1 MKAAILAVG
10 SELLGTERLDTNSLR
25 LTKVLDRHGVELRA
39 KGVLGDSE
47 EDVAAE
53 LRRLLDRY
61 DLVLVTG
68 GLGPTADDVTR
79 EAAAAALGRGLHT
92 DEEIVAGI
100 ERRFRELG
108 WPMPAVNR
116 RQAVIVDGAEVLAN
130 RRGTAPGQ
138 RIDRVDGGGERGST
152 LFLFPGVPAE
162 LDALIEDHLEPW
174 LAERSG
180 GIGRET
186 VTLKVTGLPE
196 SAVEERIAP
205 AYAEFGRESIT
216 ILASPGD
223 IRLCATAEGP
233 ELERRRHLAAMTA
246 RLAELAGPA
255 VYALREED
263 TMEKIVGVLLR
274 KTSAT
279 LALAESCTGGLV
291 SERLTRVPGSSDYFL
306 GGAVTYTN
314 ELKTLLVG
322 VPPEM
327 IAEHGAVSEPVAR
340 AMAEGVCRVLGS
352 DWGIGITGVA
362 GPGGGS
368 EAKPVGTVHIAL
380 AGPQDTDHRKVRFPG
395 DRERIRW
402 FASQVALEMLRRRL
416 LGMPL

>member
-39 KGVLGDSE
+39 KAVLGDSE
-47 EDVAAE
+47 EDIAAE
-53 LRRLLDRY
+53 LRRFLDRY
-61 DLVLVTG
+61 DIVLVTG

-92 DEEIVAGI
+92 DEEVLAGI
-100 ERRFRELG
+100 ERRFKDLG
-108 WPMPAVNR
+108 WRMPGVNR
-116 RQAVIVDGAEVLAN
+116 RQAVIADGATVLVN

-138 RIDRVDGGGERGST
+138 LLRSERGSA
-152 LFLFPGVPAE
+152 LFLFPGVPME
-162 LDALIEDHLEPW
+162 LDAMIEDHLEPW

-186 VTLKVTGLPE
+186 VTLKIASLPE
-196 SAVEERIAP
+196 SVVEERIAP
-205 AYAEFGRESIT
+205 AYEEFGRESIT

-233 ELERRRHLAAMTA
+233 EAERRRRLAAMTA

-263 TMEKIVGVLLR
+263 TMEKVVGALLR
-274 KTSAT
+274 KAGAT

-291 SERLTRVPGSSDYFL
+291 SERLTRVPGSSDYVL

-314 ELKTLLVG
+314 ELKTQLVG
-322 VPPEM
+322 VPAET

-340 AMAEGVCRVLGS
+340 AMAEGVCRALGS
-352 DWGIGITGVA
+352 DYGIGITGVA

-368 EAKPVGTVHIAL
+368 EAKPVGTVHIAV
-380 AGPQDTDHRKVRFPG
+380 AGPAETDHRKVRFPG
-395 DRERIRW
+395 DRERVRW
-402 FASQVALEMLRRRL
+402 HASQLALEMLRRRL
-416 LGMPL
+416 LGIPLV

>member
-25 LTKVLDRHGVELRA
+25 LTRVLDLHGVELRA
-39 KGVLGDSE
+39 KAVLGDSE
-47 EDVAAE
+47 EDIAAE

-79 EAAAAALGRGLHT
+79 EATAAALERGLHT
-92 DEEIVAGI
+92 DEEVLSHI
-100 ERRFRELG
+100 ERRFRDLG
-108 WPMPAVNR
+108 WRMPEVNR
-116 RQAVIVDGAEVLAN
+116 RQAVIVDGAVVLHN

-138 RIDRVDGGGERGST
+138 HLTGPRGSS
-152 LFLFPGVPAE
+152 LFLFPGVPME
-162 LDALIEDHLEPW
+162 LDGMIQDHLEPW

-205 AYAEFGRESIT
+205 AYVEFGRESIT
-216 ILASPGD
+216 VLASPGD
-223 IRLCATAEGP
+223 IRVCATAEGP
-233 ELERRRHLAAMTA
+233 EPDRRRRLAAMTA

-263 TMEKIVGVLLR
+263 TLEKIVGALLR
-274 KTSAT
+274 KAGAT
-279 LALAESCTGGLV
+279 LALSESCTGGLV

-314 ELKTLLVG
+314 ELKTQLVG
-322 VPPEM
+322 VPAEL
-327 IAEHGAVSEPVAR
+327 IAGHGAVSEPVAR
-340 AMAEGVCRVLGS
+340 AMAEGVRHALGS

-380 AGPQDTDHRKVRFPG
+380 AGSQDTDHRKVRFPG
-395 DRERIRW
+395 DRERVRW
-402 FASQVALEMLRRRL
+402 FASQLALEMLRRRL
-416 LGMPL
+416 LGVPFSA